1 MSDDFATTGTQ
12 LYSQFIHKSRYA
24 RWLDDENRRE
34 TWDETV
40 DRYVNFFK
48 NKYPDVVDYQEI
60 RDAIYNVE
68 VMPSMRALMTA
79 GPALNKCNVSGYNC
93 LAGDTL
99 VTTLEYGIIPIQQLA
114 GMVVNIVDGNG
125 NWTPAMCSSFG
136 KQELFEIELTTAGT
150 GSYVIKATSNHDWI
164 LHDGTRTSTED
175 LAPGSK
181 LAKVMFP
188 PVNKQVV
195 NESDYADGIRHGLIY
210 GDGTAQYKE
219 SAGQSSRVITS
230 NKRCAGFSIRICC
243 DQEDL
248 LPFFSNSPIS
258 YPKSYNGNPVVYL
271 FNESIDLKSLPDL
284 STGFFTP
291 DYLRGFIRGWLAADG
306 SVSAA
311 SQVTLAATKEGCD
324 WINLVGPSLGFV
336 STGIYKFP
344 SETNFG
350 TRKTDLFRIQF
361 DRNILSQEDF
371 LIKRKADRFKVSSH
385 IVSKSVKS
393 ITPTGLFEE
402 VFCFEV
408 PTTRSFLLT
417 NNVLTGNCSY
427 VTISHPRA
435 FDEMMYCL
443 MSGVGV
449 GFSVERQYISKLPE
463 VAEKLYPT
471 DSVIVVPD
479 SRRGWCKSFK
489 ELISLLYS
497 GCIPTWDL
505 SKLRKEGERLK
516 TFGGR
521 SSGPRPLDELFKF
534 TVSTFKKSA
543 GRKLTSLE
551 CHDLCC
557 KIAEIVVAGGVRRSA
572 LISLSNP
579 SDDRMRDAKAGQ
591 WWVDNGQRA
600 LSNNS
605 ASYTE
610 KPDFNVFLKE
620 WQSLYASKS
629 GERGFFSRYAAQKKA
644 AENGLRSHAI
654 EYGCNPCCFTS
665 DMLLLTSD
673 GYVSFGELA
682 ARNTVSI
689 VNHLGNTTEG
699 KVWSSGKKQVYSI
712 HFWNNECSDIICTPD
727 HRFMTTERLD
737 LEAKDLIG
745 HRIMPY
751 IKFKDSFDREHVYAG
766 FIQGDGQTTDLLN
779 PTKVGICVNFGKD
792 DYDVKAFLGIQDSN
806 VNVYS
811 REAADI
817 AVAFN
822 LDKNILPLRKL
833 PENPSLDF
841 LTGLFSAN
849 GSVLAGHRIALKT
862 TCIELANQLVDV
874 LIGYGFSPYITT
886 NKEKKIAWSNGDY
899 VSKESYDVNLASYA
913 DMLKF
918 AKDIS
923 FIQGYKVDKLE
934 ELLIKK
940 APKVRNIVTLD
951 EQEVFDFTE
960 PETHWGVV
968 AANESF
974 PVVAHNSEIILRP
987 EEFCNLSE
995 VIVRSADTLEDL
1007 KRKVRIATI
1016 IGTLQSTLTD
1026 FAYLR
1031 SSWKKNCEEER
1042 LLGVSLTGIQDHK
1055 VLGTAHG
1062 NDILEE
1068 WLTEMKDA
1076 TRQANAEA
1084 ADKLG
1089 ISHST
1094 AITTVKPSGTV
1105 SQLTNTA
1112 SGIHARFSKYY
1123 IRRVRADINDPL
1135 AQFMVESGFPFDVDV
1150 TNPKSL
1156 VFDFPIAS
1164 PDNAKVVADVS
1175 AIDQLKIWKIYQDYW
1190 CDHKPSCTVYYSDD
1204 EFLEVGSWLW
1214 NNFDDVSGISFLPK
1228 TDHIYQQAPYEEISK
1243 EEYLELETK
1252 IPKSI
1257 DWVKLSSIEKEDHT
1271 TGSQTLACSGNS
1283 CDIVDLTSN

>member
-40 DRYVNFFK
+40 DRYINFFK
-48 NKYPDVVDYQEI
+48 NKYPDAVDYQEI

-79 GPALNKCNVSGYNC
+79 GPALEKCNVSGY
-93 LAGDTL
+93 
-99 VTTLEYGIIPIQQLA
+99 
-114 GMVVNIVDGNG
+114 
-125 NWTPAMCSSFG
+125 
-136 KQELFEIELTTAGT
+136 
-150 GSYVIKATSNHDWI
+150 
-164 LHDGTRTSTED
+164 
-175 LAPGSK
+175 
-181 LAKVMFP
+181 
-188 PVNKQVV
+188 
-195 NESDYADGIRHGLIY
+195 
-210 GDGTAQYKE
+210 
-219 SAGQSSRVITS
+219 
-230 NKRCAGFSIRICC
+230 
-243 DQEDL
+243 
-248 LPFFSNSPIS
+248 
-258 YPKSYNGNPVVYL
+258 
-271 FNESIDLKSLPDL
+271 
-284 STGFFTP
+284 
-291 DYLRGFIRGWLAADG
+291 
-306 SVSAA
+306 
-311 SQVTLAATKEGCD
+311 
-324 WINLVGPSLGFV
+324 
-336 STGIYKFP
+336 
-344 SETNFG
+344 
-350 TRKTDLFRIQF
+350 
-361 DRNILSQEDF
+361 
-371 LIKRKADRFKVSSH
+371 
-385 IVSKSVKS
+385 
-393 ITPTGLFEE
+393 
-402 VFCFEV
+402 
-408 PTTRSFLLT
+408 
-417 NNVLTGNCSY
+417 NCSY

-534 TVSTFKKSA
+534 TVSTFKRSV

-579 SDDRMRDAKAGQ
+579 SDDRMRDAKSGQ

-620 WQSLYASKS
+620 WQALYASKS
-629 GERGFFSRYAAQKKA
+629 GERGFFSRYAAQNKA
-644 AENGLRSHAI
+644 AENGLRSDTI
-654 EYGCNPCCFTS
+654 EYGCNPC
-665 DMLLLTSD
+665 
-673 GYVSFGELA
+673 
-682 ARNTVSI
+682 
-689 VNHLGNTTEG
+689 
-699 KVWSSGKKQVYSI
+699 
-712 HFWNNECSDIICTPD
+712 
-727 HRFMTTERLD
+727 
-737 LEAKDLIG
+737 
-745 HRIMPY
+745 
-751 IKFKDSFDREHVYAG
+751 
-766 FIQGDGQTTDLLN
+766 
-779 PTKVGICVNFGKD
+779 
-792 DYDVKAFLGIQDSN
+792 
-806 VNVYS
+806 
-811 REAADI
+811 
-817 AVAFN
+817 
-822 LDKNILPLRKL
+822 
-833 PENPSLDF
+833 
-841 LTGLFSAN
+841 
-849 GSVLAGHRIALKT
+849 
-862 TCIELANQLVDV
+862 
-874 LIGYGFSPYITT
+874 
-886 NKEKKIAWSNGDY
+886 
-899 VSKESYDVNLASYA
+899 
-913 DMLKF
+913 
-918 AKDIS
+918 
-923 FIQGYKVDKLE
+923 
-934 ELLIKK
+934 
-940 APKVRNIVTLD
+940 
-951 EQEVFDFTE
+951 
-960 PETHWGVV
+960 
-968 AANESF
+968 
-974 PVVAHNSEIILRP
+974 SEIILRP

-995 VIVRSADTLEDL
+995 VIVRSTDTLEDL

-1031 SSWKKNCEEER
+1031 SSWKRNCEEER
-1042 LLGVSLTGIQDHK
+1042 LLGVSLTGIQDHA
-1055 VLGTAHG
+1055 VLGTIDDYG
-1062 NDILEE
+1062 WCELSQ
-1068 WLTEMKDA
+1068 WLTEMKA
-1076 TRQANAEA
+1076 VTRQANAEA

-1089 ISHST
+1089 INHST
-1094 AITTVKPSGTV
+1094 SITTVKPSGTV

-1135 AQFMVESGFPFDVDV
+1135 AQFMVESGFPYDVDV

-1175 AIDQLKIWKIYQDYW
+1175 ALDQLKIWKIYQDYW

-1228 TDHIYQQAPYEEISK
+1228 TDHIYQQAPYEEITK
-1243 EEYLELETK
+1243 EKYLELEAK

>member
-40 DRYVNFFK
+40 DRYINFFK
-48 NKYPDVVDYQEI
+48 NKYPDAVDYQEI

-79 GPALNKCNVSGYNC
+79 GPALEKCNVSGY
-93 LAGDTL
+93 
-99 VTTLEYGIIPIQQLA
+99 
-114 GMVVNIVDGNG
+114 
-125 NWTPAMCSSFG
+125 
-136 KQELFEIELTTAGT
+136 
-150 GSYVIKATSNHDWI
+150 
-164 LHDGTRTSTED
+164 
-175 LAPGSK
+175 
-181 LAKVMFP
+181 
-188 PVNKQVV
+188 
-195 NESDYADGIRHGLIY
+195 
-210 GDGTAQYKE
+210 
-219 SAGQSSRVITS
+219 
-230 NKRCAGFSIRICC
+230 
-243 DQEDL
+243 
-248 LPFFSNSPIS
+248 
-258 YPKSYNGNPVVYL
+258 
-271 FNESIDLKSLPDL
+271 
-284 STGFFTP
+284 
-291 DYLRGFIRGWLAADG
+291 
-306 SVSAA
+306 
-311 SQVTLAATKEGCD
+311 
-324 WINLVGPSLGFV
+324 
-336 STGIYKFP
+336 
-344 SETNFG
+344 
-350 TRKTDLFRIQF
+350 
-361 DRNILSQEDF
+361 
-371 LIKRKADRFKVSSH
+371 
-385 IVSKSVKS
+385 
-393 ITPTGLFEE
+393 
-402 VFCFEV
+402 
-408 PTTRSFLLT
+408 
-417 NNVLTGNCSY
+417 NCSY

-534 TVSTFKKSA
+534 TVSTFKRSA

-620 WQSLYASKS
+620 WQALYASKS

-644 AENGLRSHAI
+644 AENGLRSNTV
-654 EYGCNPCCFTS
+654 EYGCNPCCLTG
-665 DMLLLTSD
+665 DMQLLTPNGFVTFAELAKKEDSVLIINND
-673 GYVSFGELA
+673 GYV
-682 ARNTVSI
+682 
-689 VNHLGNTTEG
+689 TEG
-699 KVWSSGKKQVYSI
+699 KVWSSGVKPTVYI
-712 HFWNNECSDIICTPD
+712 HFADESIPPIQCTDD
-727 HRFMTTERLD
+727 HRFLTVDGLD
-737 LEAKDLIG
+737 LMA
-745 HRIMPY
+745 R
-751 IKFKDSFDREHVYAG
+751 
-766 FIQGDGQTTDLLN
+766 DLLN
-779 PTKVGICVNFGKD
+779 K
-792 DYDVKAFLGIQDSN
+792 
-806 VNVYS
+806 
-811 REAADI
+811 
-817 AVAFN
+817 
-822 LDKNILPLRKL
+822 
-833 PENPSLDF
+833 
-841 LTGLFSAN
+841 
-849 GSVLAGHRIALKT
+849 
-862 TCIELANQLVDV
+862 
-874 LIGYGFSPYITT
+874 
-886 NKEKKIAWSNGDY
+886 
-899 VSKESYDVNLASYA
+899 NLAASDRMYVT
-913 DMLKF
+913 K
-918 AKDIS
+918 IS
-923 FIQGYKVDKLE
+923 PAGD
-934 ELLIKK
+934 
-940 APKVRNIVTLD
+940 A
-951 EQEVFDFTE
+951 EVFDFTE
-960 PETHWGVV
+960 PSTHWAYVSSNGIH
-968 AANESF
+968 

-995 VIVRSADTLEDL
+995 VIVRSTDTLEDL

-1042 LLGVSLTGIQDHK
+1042 LLGVSLTGIQDHA
-1055 VLGTAHG
+1055 VLGTIDDYG
-1062 NDILEE
+1062 WCELSQ
-1068 WLTEMKDA
+1068 WLTEMKA
-1076 TRQANAEA
+1076 VTRQANAEA

-1135 AQFMVESGFPFDVDV
+1135 AQFMVESGFPYDVDV

-1228 TDHIYQQAPYEEISK
+1228 TDHIYQQAPYEEITK
-1243 EEYLELETK
+1243 EKYLELEAK

>member
-40 DRYVNFFK
+40 DRYINFFK
-48 NKYPDVVDYQEI
+48 NKYPDAVDYQEI

-79 GPALNKCNVSGYNC
+79 GPALEKCNVSGY
-93 LAGDTL
+93 
-99 VTTLEYGIIPIQQLA
+99 
-114 GMVVNIVDGNG
+114 
-125 NWTPAMCSSFG
+125 
-136 KQELFEIELTTAGT
+136 
-150 GSYVIKATSNHDWI
+150 
-164 LHDGTRTSTED
+164 
-175 LAPGSK
+175 
-181 LAKVMFP
+181 
-188 PVNKQVV
+188 
-195 NESDYADGIRHGLIY
+195 
-210 GDGTAQYKE
+210 
-219 SAGQSSRVITS
+219 
-230 NKRCAGFSIRICC
+230 
-243 DQEDL
+243 
-248 LPFFSNSPIS
+248 
-258 YPKSYNGNPVVYL
+258 
-271 FNESIDLKSLPDL
+271 
-284 STGFFTP
+284 
-291 DYLRGFIRGWLAADG
+291 
-306 SVSAA
+306 
-311 SQVTLAATKEGCD
+311 
-324 WINLVGPSLGFV
+324 
-336 STGIYKFP
+336 
-344 SETNFG
+344 
-350 TRKTDLFRIQF
+350 
-361 DRNILSQEDF
+361 
-371 LIKRKADRFKVSSH
+371 
-385 IVSKSVKS
+385 
-393 ITPTGLFEE
+393 
-402 VFCFEV
+402 
-408 PTTRSFLLT
+408 
-417 NNVLTGNCSY
+417 NCSY

-534 TVSTFKKSA
+534 TVSTFKRAA

-620 WQSLYASKS
+620 WQALYASKS

-644 AENGLRSHAI
+644 AENGLRSNTV
-654 EYGCNPCCFTS
+654 EYGCNPC
-665 DMLLLTSD
+665 
-673 GYVSFGELA
+673 
-682 ARNTVSI
+682 
-689 VNHLGNTTEG
+689 
-699 KVWSSGKKQVYSI
+699 
-712 HFWNNECSDIICTPD
+712 
-727 HRFMTTERLD
+727 
-737 LEAKDLIG
+737 
-745 HRIMPY
+745 
-751 IKFKDSFDREHVYAG
+751 
-766 FIQGDGQTTDLLN
+766 
-779 PTKVGICVNFGKD
+779 
-792 DYDVKAFLGIQDSN
+792 
-806 VNVYS
+806 
-811 REAADI
+811 
-817 AVAFN
+817 
-822 LDKNILPLRKL
+822 
-833 PENPSLDF
+833 
-841 LTGLFSAN
+841 
-849 GSVLAGHRIALKT
+849 
-862 TCIELANQLVDV
+862 
-874 LIGYGFSPYITT
+874 
-886 NKEKKIAWSNGDY
+886 
-899 VSKESYDVNLASYA
+899 
-913 DMLKF
+913 
-918 AKDIS
+918 
-923 FIQGYKVDKLE
+923 
-934 ELLIKK
+934 
-940 APKVRNIVTLD
+940 
-951 EQEVFDFTE
+951 
-960 PETHWGVV
+960 
-968 AANESF
+968 
-974 PVVAHNSEIILRP
+974 SEIILRP
-987 EEFCNLSE
+987 EEFCVGSSTPLITHNGIQTIKSCKDKEVTVWNGQEWTPVTVRQTGENQELMRVWLSDGSYLDCTPDHRWSVKTRFQTEYSEVQTRDLKSVFGGKYALQVEPANVKAPLGGDSVKSPYTLGFAVGDGCVYNKSVLIDLHGSKDWECPVEGSRHQPRWNNTKTSEFVRVNATSVVDYELVSELKSSFNSCFSWNKESILQFLAGLADADGSITSSGGIRIYLSGEERARMLQLLLTKNGLKSSVCLVQREGTATNLAIRKQDLWYLQITECKEIPCHRLNTAGGHSAKFKGKYQTIREVEFLVGLHDTYCFNEPKLHKGLFANVLTYQCNLSE
-995 VIVRSADTLEDL
+995 VIVRSTDTLEDL

-1031 SSWKKNCEEER
+1031 SSWKRNCEEER

-1055 VLGTAHG
+1055 VLGTVADNHWSCE
-1062 NDILEE
+1062 LQQ
-1068 WLTEMKDA
+1068 WLTEMKAA

-1135 AQFMVESGFPFDVDV
+1135 AQFMVESGFPYDVDV

-1156 VFDFPIAS
+1156 VFDFPIVS

-1175 AIDQLKIWKIYQDYW
+1175 AIDQLRIWKIYQDYW

-1228 TDHIYQQAPYEEISK
+1228 TDHIYQQAPYEEITK
-1243 EEYLELETK
+1243 EKYLELEAK

-1271 TGSQTLACSGNS
+1271 TGSQALACSGNS

>member
-40 DRYVNFFK
+40 DRYINFFK
-48 NKYPDVVDYQEI
+48 NKYPDAVDYQEI

-79 GPALNKCNVSGYNC
+79 GPALEKCNVSGY
-93 LAGDTL
+93 
-99 VTTLEYGIIPIQQLA
+99 
-114 GMVVNIVDGNG
+114 
-125 NWTPAMCSSFG
+125 
-136 KQELFEIELTTAGT
+136 
-150 GSYVIKATSNHDWI
+150 
-164 LHDGTRTSTED
+164 
-175 LAPGSK
+175 
-181 LAKVMFP
+181 
-188 PVNKQVV
+188 
-195 NESDYADGIRHGLIY
+195 
-210 GDGTAQYKE
+210 
-219 SAGQSSRVITS
+219 
-230 NKRCAGFSIRICC
+230 
-243 DQEDL
+243 
-248 LPFFSNSPIS
+248 
-258 YPKSYNGNPVVYL
+258 
-271 FNESIDLKSLPDL
+271 
-284 STGFFTP
+284 
-291 DYLRGFIRGWLAADG
+291 
-306 SVSAA
+306 
-311 SQVTLAATKEGCD
+311 
-324 WINLVGPSLGFV
+324 
-336 STGIYKFP
+336 
-344 SETNFG
+344 
-350 TRKTDLFRIQF
+350 
-361 DRNILSQEDF
+361 
-371 LIKRKADRFKVSSH
+371 
-385 IVSKSVKS
+385 
-393 ITPTGLFEE
+393 
-402 VFCFEV
+402 
-408 PTTRSFLLT
+408 
-417 NNVLTGNCSY
+417 NCSY

-534 TVSTFKKSA
+534 TVSTFKRSA

-620 WQSLYASKS
+620 WQALYASKS

-644 AENGLRSHAI
+644 AENGLRSHTI
-654 EYGCNPCCFTS
+654 EYGCNPC
-665 DMLLLTSD
+665 
-673 GYVSFGELA
+673 
-682 ARNTVSI
+682 
-689 VNHLGNTTEG
+689 
-699 KVWSSGKKQVYSI
+699 
-712 HFWNNECSDIICTPD
+712 
-727 HRFMTTERLD
+727 
-737 LEAKDLIG
+737 
-745 HRIMPY
+745 
-751 IKFKDSFDREHVYAG
+751 
-766 FIQGDGQTTDLLN
+766 
-779 PTKVGICVNFGKD
+779 
-792 DYDVKAFLGIQDSN
+792 
-806 VNVYS
+806 
-811 REAADI
+811 
-817 AVAFN
+817 
-822 LDKNILPLRKL
+822 
-833 PENPSLDF
+833 
-841 LTGLFSAN
+841 
-849 GSVLAGHRIALKT
+849 
-862 TCIELANQLVDV
+862 
-874 LIGYGFSPYITT
+874 
-886 NKEKKIAWSNGDY
+886 
-899 VSKESYDVNLASYA
+899 
-913 DMLKF
+913 
-918 AKDIS
+918 
-923 FIQGYKVDKLE
+923 
-934 ELLIKK
+934 
-940 APKVRNIVTLD
+940 
-951 EQEVFDFTE
+951 
-960 PETHWGVV
+960 
-968 AANESF
+968 
-974 PVVAHNSEIILRP
+974 SEIILRP
-987 EEFCNLSE
+987 EQFCNLSE
-995 VIVRSADTLEDL
+995 VIVRSTDTLEDL

-1042 LLGVSLTGIQDHK
+1042 LLGVSLTGIQDHI
-1055 VLGTAHG
+1055 VLGTICDYGHT
-1062 NDILEE
+1062 DLEE
-1068 WLTEMKDA
+1068 WLTEMKA
-1076 TRQANAEA
+1076 VTVKANAEA

-1112 SGIHARFSKYY
+1112 SGIHARFSEYY

-1135 AQFMVESGFPFDVDV
+1135 AQFMVESGFPYDVDV

-1175 AIDQLKIWKIYQDYW
+1175 ALDQLKIWKIYQDYW

-1228 TDHIYQQAPYEEISK
+1228 TDHIYQQAPYEEITK
-1243 EEYLELETK
+1243 EKYLELEAK

>member
-40 DRYVNFFK
+40 DRYINFFK
-48 NKYPDVVDYQEI
+48 NKYPDAVDYQEI

-79 GPALNKCNVSGYNC
+79 GPALEKCNVSGY
-93 LAGDTL
+93 
-99 VTTLEYGIIPIQQLA
+99 
-114 GMVVNIVDGNG
+114 
-125 NWTPAMCSSFG
+125 
-136 KQELFEIELTTAGT
+136 
-150 GSYVIKATSNHDWI
+150 
-164 LHDGTRTSTED
+164 
-175 LAPGSK
+175 
-181 LAKVMFP
+181 
-188 PVNKQVV
+188 
-195 NESDYADGIRHGLIY
+195 
-210 GDGTAQYKE
+210 
-219 SAGQSSRVITS
+219 
-230 NKRCAGFSIRICC
+230 
-243 DQEDL
+243 
-248 LPFFSNSPIS
+248 
-258 YPKSYNGNPVVYL
+258 
-271 FNESIDLKSLPDL
+271 
-284 STGFFTP
+284 
-291 DYLRGFIRGWLAADG
+291 
-306 SVSAA
+306 
-311 SQVTLAATKEGCD
+311 
-324 WINLVGPSLGFV
+324 
-336 STGIYKFP
+336 
-344 SETNFG
+344 
-350 TRKTDLFRIQF
+350 
-361 DRNILSQEDF
+361 
-371 LIKRKADRFKVSSH
+371 
-385 IVSKSVKS
+385 
-393 ITPTGLFEE
+393 
-402 VFCFEV
+402 
-408 PTTRSFLLT
+408 
-417 NNVLTGNCSY
+417 NCSY

-534 TVSTFKKSA
+534 TVSTFKRSV

-579 SDDRMRDAKAGQ
+579 SDDRMRDAKSGQ

-620 WQSLYASKS
+620 WQALYASKS
-629 GERGFFSRYAAQKKA
+629 GERGFFSRYAAQNKA
-644 AENGLRSHAI
+644 AENGLRSDTI
-654 EYGCNPCCFTS
+654 EYGCNPC
-665 DMLLLTSD
+665 
-673 GYVSFGELA
+673 
-682 ARNTVSI
+682 
-689 VNHLGNTTEG
+689 
-699 KVWSSGKKQVYSI
+699 
-712 HFWNNECSDIICTPD
+712 
-727 HRFMTTERLD
+727 
-737 LEAKDLIG
+737 
-745 HRIMPY
+745 
-751 IKFKDSFDREHVYAG
+751 
-766 FIQGDGQTTDLLN
+766 
-779 PTKVGICVNFGKD
+779 
-792 DYDVKAFLGIQDSN
+792 
-806 VNVYS
+806 
-811 REAADI
+811 
-817 AVAFN
+817 
-822 LDKNILPLRKL
+822 
-833 PENPSLDF
+833 
-841 LTGLFSAN
+841 
-849 GSVLAGHRIALKT
+849 
-862 TCIELANQLVDV
+862 
-874 LIGYGFSPYITT
+874 
-886 NKEKKIAWSNGDY
+886 
-899 VSKESYDVNLASYA
+899 
-913 DMLKF
+913 
-918 AKDIS
+918 
-923 FIQGYKVDKLE
+923 
-934 ELLIKK
+934 
-940 APKVRNIVTLD
+940 
-951 EQEVFDFTE
+951 
-960 PETHWGVV
+960 
-968 AANESF
+968 
-974 PVVAHNSEIILRP
+974 SEIILRP

-995 VIVRSADTLEDL
+995 VIVRSTDTLEDL

-1031 SSWKKNCEEER
+1031 SSWKRNCEEER
-1042 LLGVSLTGIQDHK
+1042 LLGVSLTGIQDHA
-1055 VLGTAHG
+1055 VLGTIDDYG
-1062 NDILEE
+1062 WCELSQ
-1068 WLTEMKDA
+1068 WLTEMKA
-1076 TRQANAEA
+1076 VTRQANAEA

-1112 SGIHARFSKYY
+1112 SGIHARFSEYY

-1135 AQFMVESGFPFDVDV
+1135 AQFMVESGFPYDVDV

-1175 AIDQLKIWKIYQDYW
+1175 ALDQLKIWKIYQDYW

-1228 TDHIYQQAPYEEISK
+1228 TDHIYQQAPYEEITK
-1243 EEYLELETK
+1243 EKYLELEAK

>member
-40 DRYVNFFK
+40 DRYINFFK
-48 NKYPDVVDYQEI
+48 NKYPDAVDYQEI

-79 GPALNKCNVSGYNC
+79 GPALEKCNVSGY
-93 LAGDTL
+93 
-99 VTTLEYGIIPIQQLA
+99 
-114 GMVVNIVDGNG
+114 
-125 NWTPAMCSSFG
+125 
-136 KQELFEIELTTAGT
+136 
-150 GSYVIKATSNHDWI
+150 
-164 LHDGTRTSTED
+164 
-175 LAPGSK
+175 
-181 LAKVMFP
+181 
-188 PVNKQVV
+188 
-195 NESDYADGIRHGLIY
+195 
-210 GDGTAQYKE
+210 
-219 SAGQSSRVITS
+219 
-230 NKRCAGFSIRICC
+230 
-243 DQEDL
+243 
-248 LPFFSNSPIS
+248 
-258 YPKSYNGNPVVYL
+258 
-271 FNESIDLKSLPDL
+271 
-284 STGFFTP
+284 
-291 DYLRGFIRGWLAADG
+291 
-306 SVSAA
+306 
-311 SQVTLAATKEGCD
+311 
-324 WINLVGPSLGFV
+324 
-336 STGIYKFP
+336 
-344 SETNFG
+344 
-350 TRKTDLFRIQF
+350 
-361 DRNILSQEDF
+361 
-371 LIKRKADRFKVSSH
+371 
-385 IVSKSVKS
+385 
-393 ITPTGLFEE
+393 
-402 VFCFEV
+402 
-408 PTTRSFLLT
+408 
-417 NNVLTGNCSY
+417 NCSY

-534 TVSTFKKSA
+534 TVSTFKRSA

-620 WQSLYASKS
+620 WQALYASKS

-644 AENGLRSHAI
+644 AENGLRSHTI
-654 EYGCNPCCFTS
+654 EYGCNPC
-665 DMLLLTSD
+665 
-673 GYVSFGELA
+673 
-682 ARNTVSI
+682 
-689 VNHLGNTTEG
+689 
-699 KVWSSGKKQVYSI
+699 
-712 HFWNNECSDIICTPD
+712 
-727 HRFMTTERLD
+727 
-737 LEAKDLIG
+737 
-745 HRIMPY
+745 
-751 IKFKDSFDREHVYAG
+751 
-766 FIQGDGQTTDLLN
+766 
-779 PTKVGICVNFGKD
+779 
-792 DYDVKAFLGIQDSN
+792 
-806 VNVYS
+806 
-811 REAADI
+811 
-817 AVAFN
+817 
-822 LDKNILPLRKL
+822 
-833 PENPSLDF
+833 
-841 LTGLFSAN
+841 
-849 GSVLAGHRIALKT
+849 
-862 TCIELANQLVDV
+862 
-874 LIGYGFSPYITT
+874 
-886 NKEKKIAWSNGDY
+886 
-899 VSKESYDVNLASYA
+899 
-913 DMLKF
+913 
-918 AKDIS
+918 
-923 FIQGYKVDKLE
+923 
-934 ELLIKK
+934 
-940 APKVRNIVTLD
+940 
-951 EQEVFDFTE
+951 
-960 PETHWGVV
+960 
-968 AANESF
+968 
-974 PVVAHNSEIILRP
+974 SEIILRP

-995 VIVRSADTLEDL
+995 VIVRSTDTLEDL

-1042 LLGVSLTGIQDHK
+1042 LLGVSLTGIQDHA
-1055 VLGTAHG
+1055 VLGTIDDYG
-1062 NDILEE
+1062 WCELSQ
-1068 WLTEMKDA
+1068 WLTEMKA
-1076 TRQANAEA
+1076 VTRQANAEA

-1112 SGIHARFSKYY
+1112 SGIHARFSEYY

-1135 AQFMVESGFPFDVDV
+1135 AQFMVESGFPYDVDV

-1175 AIDQLKIWKIYQDYW
+1175 ALDQLKIWKIYQDYW

-1228 TDHIYQQAPYEEISK
+1228 TDHIYQQAPYEEITK
-1243 EEYLELETK
+1243 EKYLELEAK

>member
-40 DRYVNFFK
+40 DRYINFFK
-48 NKYPDVVDYQEI
+48 NKYPDAVDYQEI

-79 GPALNKCNVSGYNC
+79 GPALEKCNVSGY
-93 LAGDTL
+93 
-99 VTTLEYGIIPIQQLA
+99 
-114 GMVVNIVDGNG
+114 
-125 NWTPAMCSSFG
+125 
-136 KQELFEIELTTAGT
+136 
-150 GSYVIKATSNHDWI
+150 
-164 LHDGTRTSTED
+164 
-175 LAPGSK
+175 
-181 LAKVMFP
+181 
-188 PVNKQVV
+188 
-195 NESDYADGIRHGLIY
+195 
-210 GDGTAQYKE
+210 
-219 SAGQSSRVITS
+219 
-230 NKRCAGFSIRICC
+230 
-243 DQEDL
+243 
-248 LPFFSNSPIS
+248 
-258 YPKSYNGNPVVYL
+258 
-271 FNESIDLKSLPDL
+271 
-284 STGFFTP
+284 
-291 DYLRGFIRGWLAADG
+291 
-306 SVSAA
+306 
-311 SQVTLAATKEGCD
+311 
-324 WINLVGPSLGFV
+324 
-336 STGIYKFP
+336 
-344 SETNFG
+344 
-350 TRKTDLFRIQF
+350 
-361 DRNILSQEDF
+361 
-371 LIKRKADRFKVSSH
+371 
-385 IVSKSVKS
+385 
-393 ITPTGLFEE
+393 
-402 VFCFEV
+402 
-408 PTTRSFLLT
+408 
-417 NNVLTGNCSY
+417 NCSY

-463 VAEKLYPT
+463 VAEKMYPT

-534 TVSTFKKSA
+534 TVSTFKRSV

-579 SDDRMRDAKAGQ
+579 SDDRMRDAKSGQ

-620 WQSLYASKS
+620 WQALYASKS
-629 GERGFFSRYAAQKKA
+629 GERGFFSRYAAQNKA
-644 AENGLRSHAI
+644 AENGLRSDTI
-654 EYGCNPCCFTS
+654 EYGCNPC
-665 DMLLLTSD
+665 
-673 GYVSFGELA
+673 
-682 ARNTVSI
+682 
-689 VNHLGNTTEG
+689 
-699 KVWSSGKKQVYSI
+699 
-712 HFWNNECSDIICTPD
+712 
-727 HRFMTTERLD
+727 
-737 LEAKDLIG
+737 
-745 HRIMPY
+745 
-751 IKFKDSFDREHVYAG
+751 
-766 FIQGDGQTTDLLN
+766 
-779 PTKVGICVNFGKD
+779 
-792 DYDVKAFLGIQDSN
+792 
-806 VNVYS
+806 
-811 REAADI
+811 
-817 AVAFN
+817 
-822 LDKNILPLRKL
+822 
-833 PENPSLDF
+833 
-841 LTGLFSAN
+841 
-849 GSVLAGHRIALKT
+849 
-862 TCIELANQLVDV
+862 
-874 LIGYGFSPYITT
+874 
-886 NKEKKIAWSNGDY
+886 
-899 VSKESYDVNLASYA
+899 
-913 DMLKF
+913 
-918 AKDIS
+918 
-923 FIQGYKVDKLE
+923 
-934 ELLIKK
+934 
-940 APKVRNIVTLD
+940 
-951 EQEVFDFTE
+951 
-960 PETHWGVV
+960 
-968 AANESF
+968 
-974 PVVAHNSEIILRP
+974 SEIILRP

-995 VIVRSADTLEDL
+995 VIVRSTDTLEDL

-1031 SSWKKNCEEER
+1031 SSWKRNCEEER
-1042 LLGVSLTGIQDHK
+1042 LLGVSLTGIQDHA
-1055 VLGTAHG
+1055 VLGTIDDYG
-1062 NDILEE
+1062 WCELSQ
-1068 WLTEMKDA
+1068 WLTEMKA
-1076 TRQANAEA
+1076 VTRQANAEA

-1112 SGIHARFSKYY
+1112 SGIHARFSEYY

-1135 AQFMVESGFPFDVDV
+1135 AQFMVESGFPYDVDV

-1175 AIDQLKIWKIYQDYW
+1175 ALDQLKIWKIYQDYW

-1228 TDHIYQQAPYEEISK
+1228 TDHIYQQAPYEEITK
-1243 EEYLELETK
+1243 EKYLELEAK